1 MAVLRNIRGLLVL
14 IGLTLNTIVWF
25 IPIFI
30 LAIVKLVLP
39 VPFSRPN
46 SLPEVFHKAG
56 THLVSVSWGRVV
68 GDGHAVYEAPFKVL
82 SHETP
87 GEKG

>member
-46 SLPEVFHKAG
+46 SLPEVFH
-56 THLVSVSWGRVV
+56 
-68 GDGHAVYEAPFKVL
+68 
-82 SHETP
+82 
-87 GEKG
+87 